1 MIVYEKKTMEYLP
14 GLFCI
19 KTSLKLGFR
28 HCFHCQSI
36 SIYALATWVSSN
48 WVMPYIFM
56 LGPPPTNHPHTPC
69 SKPVTSLNQ
78 TFVSHHSCTPP
89 WPSQLR
95 SMQVSSPVLNI
106 TLSHSRATGDS
117 LGHSRVWCRV
127 FRTNIAQNHKLINNF
142 HKRNSK
148 SWQQICFC
156 TQWYHWKNY
165 GDKWT
170 WEIMKLMTQCVPV
183 LCCWVDWHWLWG
195 IDTIDRT
202 KALSQ

>member
-1 MIVYEKKTMEYLP
+1 
-14 GLFCI
+14 
-19 KTSLKLGFR
+19 
-28 HCFHCQSI
+28 
-36 SIYALATWVSSN
+36 
-48 WVMPYIFM
+48 M

-78 TFVSHHSCTPP
+78 PFGNIMLWFHITAAPHPDP
-89 WPSQLR
+89 LKYR
-95 SMQVSSPVLNI
+95 SMQVSSPLLNI

-127 FRTNIAQNHKLINNF
+127 FMTNIAPNHKLINYF

-156 TQWYHWKNY
+156 TQWDYWKTH

-170 WEIMKLMTQCVPV
+170 WETVKLMTQCVSV

-195 IDTIDRT
+195 IGVVLCYDLQI
-202 KALSQ
+202 LMQ